1 MLGRRAAC
9 LGVLA
14 LLCGCA
20 ALPATPRSPQ
30 DRLDLARIQS
40 YLNAL
45 HGLRARFVQ
54 SGAEGITGSGTAWY
68 DPGRLRL
75 QYDAP
80 GRMVVVASGQHLV
93 AHRESDGATTRMA
106 LSSNPLGLL
115 LARPLRLDGAIS
127 VTDIRRGPSVLQVSL
142 ARSADPAQ
150 GLLTLVFA
158 DRAAGLGLI
167 GLEAVDARRQ
177 RTRIALMGAETGL
190 VLDPLLFEP
199 PAG

>member
-1 MLGRRAAC
+1 M
-9 LGVLA
+9 
-14 LLCGCA
+14 
-20 ALPATPRSPQ
+20 
-30 DRLDLARIQS
+30 QS

-80 GRMVVVASGQHLV
+80 GRMVVVASGRHLV
-93 AHRESDGATTRMA
+93 ARREADGATTRIA
-106 LSSNPLGLL
+106 LSGNPLGLL

-127 VTDIRRGPSVLQVSL
+127 VTDLRRGPSLLQVSL
-142 ARSADPAQ
+142 ARTADPAQ
-150 GLLTLVFA
+150 GLLTLVFI
-158 DRAAGLGLI
+158 DRPVGLGLI
-167 GLEAVDARRQ
+167 GLETVDARRQ
-177 RTRIALMGAETGL
+177 RTRIELTGVETGL
-190 VLDPLLFEP
+190 VVDPLLFEP

>member
-1 MLGRRAAC
+1 M
-9 LGVLA
+9 LA

-20 ALPATPRSPQ
+20 SDVAATRSPQ
-30 DRLDLARIQS
+30 DRLDLARVQS
-40 YLNAL
+40 YLAAL

-54 SGAEGITGSGTAWY
+54 SGAAGTTGTGTAWY

-80 GRMVVVASGQHLV
+80 GGLVVVASGRQLV
-93 AHRESDGATTRMA
+93 ARRAADGATTRIA
-106 LSSNPLGLL
+106 LSANPLGLL

-142 ARSADPAQ
+142 ARTADPAQ

-158 DRAAGLGLI
+158 DGPSGLGLI

-177 RTRIALMGAETGL
+177 RTRIALTDAQAGL
-190 VLDPLLFEP
+190 VLDPLLFQP